1 MSVLKIKI
9 FLLPSLLN
17 MIIGSLGWWVSGW
30 WSISRRSIG
39 WWSVDFVKAK
49 EVVVKAIKNIFL
61 YRLVVF

>member
-17 MIIGSLGWWVSGW
+17 MIIGSLSWWVSGW
-30 WSISRRSIG
+30 WSIGRRSIG

>member
-1 MSVLKIKI
+1 
-9 FLLPSLLN
+9 

-30 WSISRRSIG
+30 WSIGRRSIG